1 MPEALKKSVEMQEKI
16 LKSTESI
23 LQQHEQMWRIID
35 NATRVNISKLPSYI
49 TQDYSAMFENP
60 AIKAISERQNAF
72 NALTASLVE
81 PLQAFNNSYLD
92 KINESMSLAL
102 KAYSDS
108 ATRLLAD
115 SVRNIVGNMGSA
127 LFEAVHSP
135 AIEWIQS
142 IDFSPM
148 FNLLQ
153 GLNFDSDV
161 LKRYRELN
169 KVYLATMYECK
180 WFPYAGWTVSMS
192 LMSEVSDIIATS
204 RGKSKRRELRIDKAI
219 LGYYT
224 PKKIKNIKRTWR
236 NSDLEPHIK
245 KILGQAIEAH
255 LRGEYALT
263 ITCLA
268 TMWEGLI
275 HRKLHIEGRCGQK
288 KTKEKFAELIDENDF
303 EPIFADFYENLI
315 VSQCDTPDDVIEGVP
330 NRNGVSHS
338 KYQKYP
344 NKKAS
349 LNAILLT
356 DFIIALEPK
365 LEMEEN

>member
-1 MPEALKKSVEMQEKI
+1 MQETFQKRMAPMLKQQEQTQGI
-16 LKSTESI
+16 L
-23 LQQHEQMWRIID
+23 D
-35 NATRVNISKLPSYI
+35 ATTMSKVNIPDFSLPTYI
-49 TQDYSAMFENP
+49 TRDYSAMFENP
-60 AIKAISERQNAF
+60 AIKAISERQNSF

-81 PLQAFNNSYLD
+81 PLHAFTNSYVY
-92 KINESMSLAL
+92 KINELISLAL
-102 KAYSDS
+102 KTYSES

-115 SVRNIVGNMGSA
+115 SVSSIVGNMSSA
-127 LFEAVHSP
+127 LLEAIHSP

-142 IDFSPM
+142 FDFSPM
-148 FNLLQ
+148 FNLLER
-153 GLNFDSDV
+153 LKFDSDV

-169 KVYLATMYECK
+169 NVYLTTMYECK
-180 WFPYAGWTVSMS
+180 WFPYAGWTVSVS

-204 RGKSKRRELRIDKAI
+204 RGKSKNRERRINKVI

-224 PKKIKNIKRTWR
+224 PNEIKNIKRTWK

-275 HRKLHIEGRCGQK
+275 HRKLHINGRCGQK

-315 VSQCDTPDDVIEGVP
+315 VSQCDTPEDIIEGVP

-338 KYQKYP
+338 KYKKYP

-365 LEMEEN
+365 LETEEN